1 LRWQRKAQKE
11 RDSEVKEKQVQLL
24 SLQQEDG
31 PARLGELNQ
40 IHINDL
46 LEEEDLKWGQLAKEH
61 WLKDGDKNT
70 KFFHTCV
77 KQRKRHNQI
86 EEILD
91 EGRVMCSTEDEV
103 KKAFTGYFQHLFTTS
118 NPICIERCLEGLS
131 PKVT

>member
-61 WLKDGDKNT
+61 
-70 KFFHTCV
+70 
-77 KQRKRHNQI
+77 
-86 EEILD
+86 
-91 EGRVMCSTEDEV
+91 
-103 KKAFTGYFQHLFTTS
+103 
-118 NPICIERCLEGLS
+118 
-131 PKVT
+131 